1 MGSALAKGFEER
13 KVRLGNEEKGVPSS
27 RLFNQGSA
35 EILET
40 VRKKKRGGVGF
51 VEIEMRLCSKF
62 AGAVLGDCPQ
72 FSLKTLE
79 IVHKGFNKI
88 VRN

>member
-35 EILET
+35 EILKLSE
-40 VRKKKRGGVGF
+40 RKRGKGSF
-51 VEIEMRLCSKF
+51 VEIKNERKNEEIKMRLCSKF
-62 AGAVLGDCPQ
+62 AGI
-72 FSLKTLE
+72 FW
-79 IVHKGFNKI
+79 
-88 VRN
+88 